1 MICYLYILNAFEIGY
16 LREFYL
22 NSLMWIV
29 NVNNRGYNIHKLHY
43 LHNNITMENNMRENL
58 NTELTN
64 SIVAADD
71 KAQYDDRAKRLLA
84 QKSILAHILVKTVD
98 EFKEMNPK
106 EVENYIE
113 GEPYV
118 SIVSME
124 PGLTNTGSVN
134 SEGQKIVGMNTESSE
149 INEGM
154 VRFDIIFYVRMKNG
168 RNQIIINLEIQKS
181 EPTSYNILNRALFY
195 VSRMVSSQKE
205 RDFAGMRYDDIKS
218 VVSIWI
224 CMNMDTN
231 CMSHFHMIKDDVL
244 ETYDWGG
251 NIDMMNVVLIGIKNE
266 LPEHDE
272 KYELHR
278 LLGALLSD
286 TLEVNEKLN
295 ILEKEYDIL
304 LNDNLKEGIEIMCNL
319 SQGIEEKG
327 IEKGIEK
334 GVTQMIISM
343 YEDGCSF
350 EQIARIAKMSI
361 DDVRKIV
368 DTAKEAMIDV

>member
-1 MICYLYILNAFEIGY
+1 
-16 LREFYL
+16 
-22 NSLMWIV
+22 
-29 NVNNRGYNIHKLHY
+29 
-43 LHNNITMENNMRENL
+43 MRENL